1 MYLIN
6 KKYKVI
12 KQIGAGAFG
21 TIFKGI
27 NIRTNE
33 MVAIKI
39 ELISDELKI
48 LKYESNIYKILDKLD
63 CIPKIKWYGKDDLYY
78 YMVIELL
85 GNSLENLLQIS
96 EKIKL
101 KTILQIGINIL
112 NILMK
117 IHERGFIH
125 RDIKPENFLLTINK
139 PTKIYIIDFGISK
152 PYLINN
158 KHIEFKLTHQFIG
171 TQNFASINTHDFYE
185 QSRRDDLESLAYI
198 LIYFYFGKLEWS
210 DQSITFLDKEEENNY
225 FKNKKKDLVKN
236 EAIPKILMDYYRS
249 VLALTFEETPDYIQF
264 IDNFQSRLDKCD

>member
-6 KKYKVI
+6 NKYKVI

-101 KTILQIGINIL
+101 KTILQIGII
-112 NILMK
+112 
-117 IHERGFIH
+117 F
-125 RDIKPENFLLTINK
+125 
-139 PTKIYIIDFGISK
+139 
-152 PYLINN
+152 
-158 KHIEFKLTHQFIG
+158 
-171 TQNFASINTHDFYE
+171 
-185 QSRRDDLESLAYI
+185 
-198 LIYFYFGKLEWS
+198 
-210 DQSITFLDKEEENNY
+210 
-225 FKNKKKDLVKN
+225 
-236 EAIPKILMDYYRS
+236 
-249 VLALTFEETPDYIQF
+249 
-264 IDNFQSRLDKCD
+264 

>member
-1 MYLIN
+1 
-6 KKYKVI
+6 
-12 KQIGAGAFG
+12 
-21 TIFKGI
+21 
-27 NIRTNE
+27 
-33 MVAIKI
+33 
-39 ELISDELKI
+39 
-48 LKYESNIYKILDKLD
+48 
-63 CIPKIKWYGKDDLYY
+63 
-78 YMVIELL
+78 
-85 GNSLENLLQIS
+85 
-96 EKIKL
+96 
-101 KTILQIGINIL
+101 
-112 NILMK
+112 MK

-225 FKNKKKDLVKN
+225 IKNKKKDLVKN
-236 EAIPKILMDYYRS
+236 EAIPNILMDYYRS

>member
-1 MYLIN
+1 
-6 KKYKVI
+6 
-12 KQIGAGAFG
+12 
-21 TIFKGI
+21 
-27 NIRTNE
+27 
-33 MVAIKI
+33 
-39 ELISDELKI
+39 
-48 LKYESNIYKILDKLD
+48 LDKLD

-225 FKNKKKDLVKN
+225 VKNKKKDLVKN